1 MGCGGNSNI
10 RQVELPKELTI
21 YGNILDS
28 QTRSLK
34 ICAEI
39 SGKNFKFNNVDFL
52 KPGPKFNEYLA
63 INPLGTIPMVEE
75 GNFRIFGGSNI
86 IYIFLCKNSQAIG
99 SKLMPAISEQKI
111 RGILGWHLA
120 KMYQPSQ

>member
-1 MGCGGNSNI
+1 LFIKINKNKKMGCGGNSNI

-34 ICAEI
+34 VCAEVG
-39 SGKNFKFNNVDFL
+39 GKNFKFNNVDFL
-52 KPGPKFNEYLA
+52 KPGQKFNEYLTK
-63 INPLGTIPMVEE
+63 NPLGSIPMIEE

-99 SKLMPAISEQKI
+99 SKLMPEN
-111 RGILGWHLA
+111 
-120 KMYQPSQ
+120 